1 MTTPQGMAQICA
13 KDKQKHFDIR
23 IKASSQFLDA
33 RFVSWVFYLGKVL
46 WHFVSEAGANFPGRK
61 KKKLAVDLELGTT

>member
-1 MTTPQGMAQICA
+1 MITPQGMAQICA
-13 KDKQKHFDIR
+13 KDKQKHFAIH

-33 RFVSWVFYLGKVL
+33 RFVSWVFYLGKEP

-61 KKKLAVDLELGTT
+61 KKNWLWILS